1 MTWERGRIY
10 AWQKLAGVKFSPQG
24 RIMLQRRALSKF
36 WLWSKYRGNLMY
48 MIFLILLW
56 LNFSITGHWNIPQQS
71 TPATAVLGLQCNEA
85 KQALCTLIN
94 SFFNPHKEKKAH
106 CSCLNI
112 SRSLIHKCQLSHLKA
127 VDFNS
132 CLNSRQYIYTLSQF
146 HIHWLRDY
154 GQRWH
159 YIYTPISFLL
169 TADCGPR

>member
-1 MTWERGRIY
+1 
-10 AWQKLAGVKFSPQG
+10 
-24 RIMLQRRALSKF
+24 MLQRRALSKF

-56 LNFSITGHWNIPQQS
+56 LNFSITCHWNIPQQS

-132 CLNSRQYIYTLSQF
+132 CLNSRQTFTHLVNF
-146 HIHWLRDY
+146 
-154 GQRWH
+154 
-159 YIYTPISFLL
+159 TF
-169 TADCGPR
+169 TDCGTMDSGGTTFTHQFPFYWLQTVDHGSGTIYLKISGWVFWGCFDLS